1 MKTQI
6 SKVIWTSKKAYFFLD
21 EMDRKSKGLNPLSD
35 DGKERLWKRL
45 KNGQRVKNGQVSIDN
60 NSFSFGNGTYNSSW
74 RIATVDEI
82 VTILESNGFK
92 YRNGK
97 PIEYLEVLI

>member
-1 MKTQI
+1 MRERI
-6 SKVIWTSKKAYFFLD
+6 SKVIWTSKKAYFFLNGV
-21 EMDRKSKGLNPLSD
+21 DRISKGLEPLTD

-45 KNGQRVKNGQVSIDN
+45 KDGGNIKNGQVEITD
-60 NSFSFGNGTYNSSW
+60 NSFSFGSGTYESRW

-82 VTILESNGFK
+82 VTILEANGFK

-97 PIEYLEVLI
+97 PIKYIDL